1 MQPKYNVER
10 VEAMMKLCSIFCVAV
25 PSLPKQNINMEK
37 HDTVGRVVIGITE
50 PVVVTNGTSMF
61 QEMW

>member
-1 MQPKYNVER
+1 
-10 VEAMMKLCSIFCVAV
+10 MKLCSIFCVAV

-50 PVVVTNGTSMF
+50 PVVVTNGTSMS
-61 QEMW
+61 